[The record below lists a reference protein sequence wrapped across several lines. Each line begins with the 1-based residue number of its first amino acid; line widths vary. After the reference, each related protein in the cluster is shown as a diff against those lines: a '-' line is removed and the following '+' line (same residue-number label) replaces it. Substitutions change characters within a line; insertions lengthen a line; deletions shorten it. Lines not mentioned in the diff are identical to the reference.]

1 MQDWHH
7 ISITD
12 KTGKEFFK
20 TVASPMST
28 MSEIK
33 NLGKHLA
40 AAKANSMGYA
50 FLDIDSAYIVL
61 DGVPYNAGREPNP
74 AEIEAM
80 LDELENDLFN

>member
-28 MSEIK
+28 ASELK
-33 NLGKHLA
+33 NLTQHLA
-40 AAKANSMGYA
+40 AAKANPDAYH
-50 FLDIDSAYIVL
+50 FLDIDSAYILL
-61 DGVPYNAGREPNP
+61 DGTPYNAGREPTP
-74 AEIEAM
+74 AE
-80 LDELENDLFN
+80 LDALLDDLLS